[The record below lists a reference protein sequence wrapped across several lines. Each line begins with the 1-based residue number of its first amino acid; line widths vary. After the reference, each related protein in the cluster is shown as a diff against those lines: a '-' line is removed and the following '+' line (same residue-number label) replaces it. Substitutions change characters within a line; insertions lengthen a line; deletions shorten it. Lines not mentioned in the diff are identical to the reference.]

1 MSEIYKGESGYLKML
16 EDVVDGGVFQT
27 DRTGVGVR
35 SIFDAK
41 IIYKEGEFP
50 FFTHRMIS
58 PRLAFEEMWFFLR
71 GETDTKKLEARGVNF
86 WKGNTSR
93 EFLDNRGLD
102 FLPEGDMGAAYSK
115 QWRDS
120 GGWYPLESSRIS
132 SGVDQLSELV
142 GGLKEDKYSRRHIV
156 TLWNPSEQH
165 LMPLTPCW
173 WSSQYIVLPLVGGG
187 DVLHMKVNNRS
198 LDIAFGC
205 PFALMQYRMFQMAL
219 CKMFGFKL
227 GKMSADLSH
236 IHVYENQIP
245 WVEELLTRNY
255 HWNGSSKNTIK
266 LDKEIRTL
274 DELLKLEYTD
284 WSVEYLHF
292 NSNKWEEEKPTM
304 AI

>member
-1 MSEIYKGESGYLKML
+1 MSGVYGGEGGYLKLL
-16 EDVVDGGVFQT
+16 ENVLDYGVKQT
-27 DRTGVGVR
+27 DRTGVGTL
-35 SIFDAK
+35 SLFDAK
-41 IIYKEGEFP
+41 IVYDEEQFP

-71 GETDTKKLEARGVNF
+71 GNTDTKKLEAKGVNF

-102 FLPEGDMGAAYSK
+102 FLPEGDMGAAYSR

-120 GGWYPLESSRIS
+120 GGWYLLEGGIS
-132 SGVDQLSELV
+132 SGVDQLQNLLH
-142 GGLKEDKYSRRHIV
+142 GLRNDRYSRRHIV

-173 WSSQYIVLPLVGGG
+173 WSSQYVVLPSEDG

-198 LDIAFGC
+198 LDIPFGC

-236 IHVYENQIP
+236 VHIYNNQID
-245 WVEELLTRNY
+245 WA
-255 HWNGSSKNTIK
+255 
-266 LDKEIRTL
+266 KETVNREWHEVHNNNIQL
-274 DELLKLEYTD
+274 NKEVNCLEDVLQLEWKD
-284 WSVEYLHF
+284 WSVEYEEY
-292 NSNKWEEEKPTM
+292 NKNPIKATKPAM
-304 AI
+304 SI